1 MKKIYSIALLLVL
14 SLSLYAQDARNRT
27 VETVVADVLAAMPA
41 QTADVLSSHMA
52 DLAAAAPQSVVE
64 VAKLMKPAAAGVKNS
79 IYEYAL
85 TGLVNYVND
94 PQHNAKAAE
103 VMKGLQA
110 AAEACQDATNKSFF
124 ESLQNMLRPYQ
135 APQEEPGLTLKEAKK
150 LLKAG
155 STAEK
160 CLAACTIMK
169 EQPAKVWKT
178 VASALKS
185 NDGQFRN
192 SVIDNAT
199 KAVGANALVPLF
211 ASKFKKLGSEAKA
224 DVLNWFGDNKIS
236 AVSDLVASAVNEG
249 GEIGKAAISAA
260 GKIGGKKALSAL
272 LGQLGG
278 ENGDECLTALK
289 SFKGDIQDNVCAL
302 LANELASG
310 KDFSVG
316 DNGKLLLNLL
326 NLVNARKI
334 AKAAKQVYSMLGSGS
349 KYLEALGVNALQNVV
364 GPDDIDK
371 VAGLLDNAA
380 PVQESALQKALTSAL
395 HTLAPAEQY
404 SKLSGIMKKAANVAK
419 FYPCLAAT
427 GVDEAVDDLVA
438 DVEGGSWKALL
449 SLLKV
454 DNYKAAPAL
463 LKLAKSDLS
472 KAGPLLSRYISLVDE
487 YETSAEKKRFN
498 LGEVLSLAG
507 SMEDAALRTILK
519 KSALKSLSGVP
530 TMKAFLL
537 AGKYLGDK
545 EAAPF
550 NGAFYEAA
558 DAVRKIAA
566 KTTEEINYTD
576 LKDNLTKA
584 AEIYAS
590 TGKADDAY
598 LVKEIETMLA
608 KAEPSPISELTEEEK
623 KQGFEML
630 FDGTNLDKWQGD
642 MEGYIPVNGTI
653 YVSANYGSTG
663 NLYTK
668 KEYRNFVYRFEFCFL
683 REGVNNGVGIRTPMG
698 VDAAYYGMCEC
709 QILDHDAP
717 MYANLRDYQVHGSA
731 YGLIPAKRV
740 VHKPLGEWNTEE
752 IRVEGDRIKVT
763 LNGEVILDGNL
774 RTACKG
780 RNVSPDG
787 SKENPYTYDHKNHP
801 GMFNKTGYISFCG
814 HGEGL
819 KIRNVRVLDLGNK
832 K

>member
-1 MKKIYSIALLLVL
+1 MKKIYSIILLLVL
-14 SLSLYAQDARNRT
+14 SLSLHAQDARNRT

-41 QTADVLSSHMA
+41 PTADVLAGHMA
-52 DLAAAAPQSVVE
+52 DLAATAPQSVVE
-64 VAKLMKPAAAGVKNS
+64 VAKLMKPAATGVKNS

-94 PQHNAKAAE
+94 PQHNAKAAD
-103 VMKGLQA
+103 VLKGLQDA
-110 AAEACQDATNKSFF
+110 AAACPDTTNKAFF
-124 ESLQNMLRPYQ
+124 ESLGRMLQPFQ
-135 APQEEPGLTLKEAKK
+135 APQAEPGLTLKEAKQ
-150 LLKAG
+150 LLKSG
-155 STAEK
+155 NTAQK
-160 CLAACTIMK
+160 CLAAFTVMK
-169 EQPAKVWKT
+169 EQPTKVWKT

-185 NDGQFRN
+185 KDGQFRN
-192 SVIDNAT
+192 SVIGNAT
-199 KAVGANALVPLF
+199 SIVGANALVPLF
-211 ASKFKKLGSEAKA
+211 VSKFKKLGGEAKA

-236 AVSDLVASAVNEG
+236 AVADLVASAVNEG
-249 GEIGKAAISAA
+249 GEVGKAAIAAA
-260 GKIGGKKALSAL
+260 GKIGGKKALAAL

-289 SFKGDIQDNVCAL
+289 SFKGDIQDDVCAA

-310 KDFSVG
+310 KDFSAG
-316 DNGKLLLNLL
+316 NNGKLLQNLL

-334 AKAAKQVYSMLGSGS
+334 AKAAKSVYSMLGSGNE
-349 KYLEALGVNALQNVV
+349 YLGKLGVNSLQNVV
-364 GPDDIDK
+364 GTEDIDK
-371 VAGLLDNAA
+371 VASLLDNAA
-380 PVQESALQKALTSAL
+380 PKQEQALQSALNSAL

-404 SKLSGIMKKAANVAK
+404 SKLSGLMKKARNIAK
-419 FYPCLAAT
+419 FFPCLAAT
-427 GVDEAVDDLVA
+427 GTDEAVDDLVA
-438 DVEGGSWKALL
+438 AVEGGDGKALV
-449 SLLKV
+449 SLTKI

-463 LKLAKSDLS
+463 LKLAKADLS
-472 KAGPLLSRYISLVDE
+472 KAGPLLSRYIGLVDE
-487 YETSAEKKRFN
+487 YETSADKKRHN

-507 SMEDAALRTILK
+507 SMEDVAARTILK
-519 KSALKSLSGVP
+519 KAALKSLSGVP
-530 TMKAFLL
+530 TMKSFLL
-537 AGKYLGDK
+537 AGKYLDDK

-566 KTTEEINYTD
+566 KTTEEINYDD
-576 LKDNLTKA
+576 LKNYLTKA
-584 AEIYAS
+584 AEIYTS

-598 LVKEIETMLA
+598 LVKEIETMLS

-642 MEGYIPVNGTI
+642 LDGYIPMNGTI

-780 RNVSPDG
+780 HNVSKDG

-801 GMFNKTGYISFCG
+801 GLFNKTGYISFCG

>member
-1 MKKIYSIALLLVL
+1 MLLVL

-41 QTADVLSSHMA
+41 PTADVLAGHMA
-52 DLAAAAPQSVVE
+52 DLAATAPQSVVE

-94 PQHNAKAAE
+94 PQHNAKAAD
-103 VMKGLQA
+103 VLKGLQDA
-110 AAEACQDATNKSFF
+110 AAACQDATNKSFF
-124 ESLQNMLRPYQ
+124 ESLGRMLQSYQ
-135 APQEEPGLTLKEAKK
+135 APQEEPGLTLKEAKQ
-150 LLKAG
+150 LLKSG
-155 STAEK
+155 NTAEK
-160 CLAACTIMK
+160 CLAAFTVMK
-169 EQPAKVWKT
+169 EQPTKVWKT

-192 SVIDNAT
+192 SVISYAT
-199 KAVGANALVPLF
+199 SIVGANALVPLF
-211 ASKFKKLGSEAKA
+211 VSKFKKLGSEAKT

-236 AVSDLVASAVNEG
+236 AVANLVSSAVNEG
-249 GEIGKAAISAA
+249 GEVGKAAIAAA

-289 SFKGDIQDNVCAL
+289 SFKGDIQDEVCAA
-302 LANELASG
+302 LADELASG

-316 DNGKLLLNLL
+316 NNGKLLQNLL

-334 AKAAKQVYSMLGSGS
+334 AKAAKSIYSMLGSGS
-349 KYLEALGVNALQNVV
+349 KYLEALGVNSLQNVV
-364 GPDDIDK
+364 GLDDIDK
-371 VAGLLDNAA
+371 VASLLDNAA

-419 FYPCLAAT
+419 FFPCLAAT
-427 GVDEAVDDLVA
+427 GADEAVDDLVA
-438 DVEGGSWKALL
+438 AVEGGNGKALP

-472 KAGPLLSRYISLVDE
+472 KAGPLLSRYIGLVDE

-507 SMEDAALRTILK
+507 SMEDSGARTILK
-519 KSALKSLSGVP
+519 KAALKALSGVA
-530 TMKAFLL
+530 TMKSFLL

-545 EAAPF
+545 EAS
-550 NGAFYEAA
+550 YDAA
-558 DAVRKIAA
+558 EAVRKIAA
-566 KTTEEINYTD
+566 KTTEEINFTD
-576 LKDNLTKA
+576 LKEYLTKA

-590 TGKADDAY
+590 TGKADDGYA
-598 LVKEIETMLA
+598 VNEIEKMLS

-642 MEGYIPVNGTI
+642 MEGYIPMNGTI

-780 RNVSPDG
+780 HNVSKDG

>member
-41 QTADVLSSHMA
+41 QTADILSANMA
-52 DLAAAAPQSVVE
+52 DLAATAPQSVVE

-94 PQHNAKAAE
+94 PQHNAKAGD
-103 VMKGLQA
+103 VMKGLQEA
-110 AAEACQDATNKSFF
+110 AAACQDAVNKSFF
-124 ESLQNMLRPYQ
+124 ESLQRMLQPYQ

-160 CLAACTIMK
+160 CLAACTIMN

-185 NDGQFRN
+185 DDGQFRN
-192 SVIDNAT
+192 SVIGNAT
-199 KAVGANALVPLF
+199 KVVGASALVPLF
-211 ASKFKKLGSEAKA
+211 VSKFKKLGSEAKA

-236 AVSDLVASAVNEG
+236 AVAGLVASAVPEG
-249 GEIGKAAISAA
+249 GEVGKAAISAA
-260 GKIGGKKALSAL
+260 GKIGGNKALAAL

-278 ENGDECLTALK
+278 ENAEESLTALK
-289 SFKGDIQDNVCAL
+289 SFKGDIQDEVCAA
-302 LANELASG
+302 LAGELASG

-316 DNGKLLLNLL
+316 DNGKLLQNLL
-326 NLVNARKI
+326 KLVNARKI
-334 AKAAKQVYSMLGSGS
+334 AKAAKQVYSMIGSGS
-349 KYLEALGVNALQNVV
+349 KYLEALGVNSLQNVV
-364 GPDDIDK
+364 GPDDMEK
-371 VAGLLDNAA
+371 VASLLDNSA
-380 PVQESALQKALTSAL
+380 PVQEKALQNALTSAL

-545 EAAPF
+545 EVAPF

-630 FDGTNLDKWQGD
+630 FDGTGLDNWQGD

-668 KEYRNFVYRFEFCFL
+668 KEYRNFVFRFEFCFL

-801 GMFNKTGYISFCG
+801 GLFNKTGYISFCG

>member
-1 MKKIYSIALLLVL
+1 MLLVL

-41 QTADVLSSHMA
+41 PTADVLAGHMA
-52 DLAAAAPQSVVE
+52 DLAATAPQSVVE

-94 PQHNAKAAE
+94 PQHNTKAAD
-103 VMKGLQA
+103 VLKGLQDA
-110 AAEACQDATNKSFF
+110 AAACQDATNKSFF
-124 ESLQNMLRPYQ
+124 ESLGRMLQSYQ
-135 APQEEPGLTLKEAKK
+135 APQEEPGLTLKEAKQ
-150 LLKAG
+150 LLKSG
-155 STAEK
+155 NTAQK
-160 CLAACTIMK
+160 CLAAYTVMK

-192 SVIDNAT
+192 SVISNAT
-199 KAVGANALVPLF
+199 SIVGANALVPLF
-211 ASKFKKLGSEAKA
+211 VSKFKKLGNEAKA

-236 AVSDLVASAVNEG
+236 AVANLVSSAVNEG
-249 GEIGKAAISAA
+249 GEVGKAAIAAA

-289 SFKGDIQDNVCAL
+289 SFKGDIQDEVCAA
-302 LANELASG
+302 LASELASG

-316 DNGKLLLNLL
+316 NNGKLLQNLL

-334 AKAAKQVYSMLGSGS
+334 AKAAKSIYSMLGSGS
-349 KYLEALGVNALQNVV
+349 KYLEALGVNSLQNVV
-364 GPDDIDK
+364 GTDDIDK
-371 VAGLLDNAA
+371 VASLLDNSA
-380 PVQESALQKALTSAL
+380 PAQSVALQRALISAV
-395 HTLAPAEQY
+395 HTLSPAEQY
-404 SKLSGIMKKAANVAK
+404 SKISGLMKNSKNVAK
-419 FYPCLAAT
+419 FFPCLAAT
-427 GVDEAVDDLVA
+427 GTDEAVDDLVA
-438 DVEGGSWKALL
+438 DMESGSRRAIPALV
-449 SLLKV
+449 SI
-454 DNYKAAPAL
+454 DNYKVAPAL
-463 LKLAKSDLS
+463 LKFAKADLS
-472 KAGPLLSRYISLVDE
+472 DHLKAGPLLSRYISLVDE

-498 LGEVLSLAG
+498 LGEALSLAG
-507 SMEDAALRTILK
+507 SIDDAGIRTILK
-519 KSALKSLSGVP
+519 RAALKSLSGVP

-537 AGKYLGDK
+537 AGKYLDDK

-550 NGAFYEAA
+550 NGAYYEAA

-576 LKDNLTKA
+576 LKEYLTKA
-584 AEIYAS
+584 AKIYAS
-590 TGKADDAY
+590 TGKADDGYA
-598 LVKEIETMLA
+598 VNEIEKMLS

-642 MEGYIPVNGTI
+642 MEGYIPMNGTI

-780 RNVSPDG
+780 HNVSKDG

>member
-1 MKKIYSIALLLVL
+1 MKKIYSVILLLVL
-14 SLSLYAQDARNRT
+14 SVSLYAQDARNRT
-27 VETVVADVLAAMPA
+27 LETIVADVLAAMPA
-41 QTADVLSSHMA
+41 QTSDVFASNMA

-64 VAKLMKPAAAGVKNS
+64 VAKLMKPAATGVRNS

-85 TGLVNYVND
+85 TGLVSYVND
-94 PQHNAKAAE
+94 PAHNAKAAD
-103 VMKGLQA
+103 VMKGLQQ
-110 AAEACQDATNKSFF
+110 AAEACSDATNKAYF
-124 ESLQNMLRPYQ
+124 ESLQRMLQPYV
-135 APQEEPGLTLKEAKK
+135 APVEEPRLSLKDAKK
-150 LLKAG
+150 LLKSG
-155 STAEK
+155 TTSDK
-160 CLAACTIMK
+160 CLAAATIMQ
-169 EQPAKVWKT
+169 EQPAKIWKT

-185 NDGQFRN
+185 EDGQFRN
-192 SVIDNAT
+192 SVLENAT
-199 KAVGANALVPLF
+199 SIAGASTLVPLMV
-211 ASKFKKLGSEAKA
+211 SKFKKLGSEAKA

-236 AVSDLVASAVNEG
+236 SVADMVVSSVAEG
-249 GEIGKAAISAA
+249 GEVGKAAISAA

-278 ENGDECLTALK
+278 ENGDAALTALK
-289 SFKGDIQDNVCAL
+289 SFKGDIQDDVCSA

-310 KDFSVG
+310 KDFSTG
-316 DNGKLLLNLL
+316 DNGKLLKNLL

-334 AKAAKQVYSMLGSGS
+334 AKAAKSVYSMIGSGS
-349 KYLEALGVNALQNVV
+349 QYLEALGVNSLQNVV
-364 GPDDIDK
+364 GSDDVDK
-371 VAGLLDNAA
+371 VASLLDKAA
-380 PVQESALQKALTSAL
+380 PVQKTALQKALSSTL

-404 SKLSGIMKKAANVAK
+404 SKLSGIMKKAANVAN

-427 GVDEAVDDLVA
+427 GADEAVDDLVSA
-438 DVEGGSWKALL
+438 VDAGKSGALA
-449 SLLKV
+449 SLMAI
-454 DNYKAAPAL
+454 DNYKAAPEL
-463 LKLAKSDLS
+463 LKLAKSD
-472 KAGPLLSRYISLVDE
+472 ATNTVPLLNRYISLVNE
-487 YETSAEKKRFN
+487 YETSPEKTRYS

-507 SMEDAALRTILK
+507 SVSDAKARTGLK
-519 KSALKSLSGVP
+519 KSALKALSAVP
-530 TMKAFLL
+530 TMKSFLL
-537 AGKYLGDK
+537 AGKYLDDK
-545 EAAPF
+545 EASYDAS
-550 NGAFYEAA
+550 

-566 KTTEEINYTD
+566 KTTEEINYAD

-584 AEIYAS
+584 AGIYAS
-590 TGKADDAY
+590 TGNADDAY
-598 LVKEIETMLA
+598 VINEIDKILA

-642 MEGYIPVNGTI
+642 FEGYIPMNGTI

-698 VDAAYYGMCEC
+698 VDAAYEGMCEC

-731 YGLIPAKRV
+731 YGIIPAKRV

-780 RNVSPDG
+780 HNVSKDG